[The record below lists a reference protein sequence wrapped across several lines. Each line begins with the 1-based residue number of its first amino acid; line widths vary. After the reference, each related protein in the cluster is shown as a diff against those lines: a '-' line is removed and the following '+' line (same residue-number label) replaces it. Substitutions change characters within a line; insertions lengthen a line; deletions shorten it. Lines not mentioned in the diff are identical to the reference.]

1 MREYR
6 LFGGTLRSEL
16 ELPGLPATAPGGRS
30 DVGWTREVA
39 RGPLPEPSGAP
50 LGEDRV
56 TAHARVRLYRD
67 ADGEG
72 YLLAFDDTGGFR
84 ISGDGHRIRWTPAE
98 GAVLFDA
105 RLDLLGRVLPFAL
118 HLRGLLVLHA
128 SAVVVGE
135 GAVALVG
142 PTGHGK
148 STLAHALVRRGA
160 VLLTDDALPVFP
172 VEAPTVL
179 PGVRR
184 LRLRPDV
191 AAGMPG
197 TGRRA
202 IRRAG
207 RTEIRFDGDDAALRE
222 RLPVPLAGIYLL
234 NPRPDGGEGPIAV
247 REELPGPEAAAV
259 LLSQAKLAPLL
270 APWCATEL
278 LRQASAVARAVPVRR
293 LAYVRDL
300 SRLDEVA
307 RIVLGGGD
315 AGEARPALAEDGVR

>member
-6 LFGGTLRSEL
+6 LFGGKLRSAM
-16 ELPGLPATAPGGRS
+16 ELPDLPATAPGARS
-30 DVGWTREVA
+30 DVDWTLEVA

-56 TAHARVRLYRD
+56 TAHARVRLYRE

-72 YLLAFDDTGGFR
+72 YVLAFDDTGVFR
-84 ISGDGHRIRWTPAE
+84 LSADGGRITWTPAE
-98 GAVLFDA
+98 SAAVLDA

-142 PTGHGK
+142 PKGHGK
-148 STLAHALVRRGA
+148 STLAHALVSRGA

-172 VEAPTVL
+172 LDVPAVL

-184 LRLRPDV
+184 LRLRPD
-191 AAGMPG
+191 AAATLPG
-197 TGRRA
+197 LNRST

-207 RTEIRFDGDDAALRE
+207 RTEVGFDGDDGLRE
-222 RLPVPLAGIYLL
+222 ELPVPLARVYLL
-234 NPRPDGGEGPIAV
+234 DPRPPGEGGPIAAS
-247 REELPGPEAAAV
+247 EELQGPEAAAG

-270 APWCATEL
+270 APWSAGDL
-278 LRQASAVARAVPVRR
+278 LRQASAVARAVSVRR
-293 LAYVRDL
+293 LTYSRDL
-300 SRLDEVA
+300 SRLDEIA
-307 RIVLGGGD
+307 GLVLGGGEAAGAPPAVAAD
-315 AGEARPALAEDGVR
+315 AVR